1 MTEMNWKRLLST
13 DRLCTETRSE
23 QVPVRTAYQRDA
35 DRILF
40 CNSFRRLQ
48 GKTQVYPLPDDD
60 HVHTRL
66 THSLEVASVG
76 RSIGNLVGEGLMAL
90 HPELEELV
98 SFRDFGDCVHAACLA
113 HDLGN
118 PPFGHSGED
127 AIRAWF
133 QKWVQQDPGALA
145 LTAEQREDLCRFEG
159 NAQGFRIIT
168 NKTFGG
174 RVGGLQLTYA
184 TLGAFT
190 KYPRGAQL
198 EHRSVCRTEPGAP
211 PVQIPGR
218 SEDGAYR
225 AICDRRATPP
235 GALRGVHGD
244 AERKLFGAL
253 SDATY
258 KGKSAAKLGIY
269 QSEMSYFKGTA
280 RALGLLPRPELTN
293 AWCRHPLAFLVE
305 AADDICYLILD
316 FEDGHRIGYVPH
328 EIFVDLLQP
337 IASRDASFKPG
348 PRPPRKTR
356 EERRSFGGVLRAL
369 AVNELVGQVAE
380 AFLAHETEILR
391 GAFDRQLTHVIPSR
405 ENLDAIE
412 QESIFSCYRARDV
425 LQTEI
430 AGFEVIARL
439 LDKLIPAAMNP
450 DRIDSKQ
457 LRRLFS
463 WLGKGEST
471 YQQLLLITDY
481 VSGMTDSFAVDL
493 YRKLYGLSLPG
504 RRG

>member
-23 QVPVRTAYQRDA
+23 QIPVRTAYQRDA

-76 RSIGNLVGEGLMAL
+76 RSIGNLVGEGLVAR
-90 HPELEELV
+90 HPELEDFV

-198 EHRSVCRTEPGAP
+198 DHA
-211 PVQIPGR
+211 
-218 SEDGAYR
+218 A
-225 AICDRRATPP
+225 
-235 GALRGVHGD
+235 
-244 AERKLFGAL
+244 
-253 SDATY
+253 Y

-348 PRPPRKTR
+348 PRPPQKTR

-391 GAFDRQLTHVIPSR
+391 GEFDRQLTHVIPSR

-430 AGFEVIARL
+430 AGFEVIGKL

-457 LRRLFS
+457 LRRLFT